1 MHTLFYLPSGF
12 RVAYAAHFSEHFS
25 NHQMRDRSPHR
36 ELRYLLVSNTS
47 MSYLWYEGSLAFE
60 KAHKA
65 FFHSGVYCDKWN
77 SSTLRNCLLLR
88 PACTFYI
95 TLICTCLPCAVVKNG
110 KIIQFGDVRMKHLRL
125 LYVRLWLILSPLLLT
140 VEQVAQCDKR
150 RVLAMRGIGRSS
162 PSSDR
167 WFFFFSSSLFFLFL
181 SRN

>member
-1 MHTLFYLPSGF
+1 MWNYSNFTCENIWIFS
-12 RVAYAAHFSEHFS
+12 VAEILIKHWCLH
-25 NHQMRDRSPHR
+25 N
-36 ELRYLLVSNTS
+36 
-47 MSYLWYEGSLAFE
+47 
-60 KAHKA
+60 KA